1 MLTRGFG
8 MTEGEEMATETAR
21 DPREGKEGQGI
32 LVHRQRTL
40 AIRRLRRNKAA
51 MVGGAIL
58 IVLILSAI
66 FAPLIAPYD
75 PIDMDLARAL
85 DPPSVDHLL
94 GTDSF
99 GRDILSRILFGA
111 RVSLFIGLA
120 SVGWAGLVGVP
131 AGLVAGYFGGT
142 LGTVLM
148 RLVDALLSFPPILLA
163 IAISASMG
171 GGQGTL
177 IFALG
182 MIYVPVFARLV
193 RGSTLSLREEVFVMA
208 AESYGAGTA
217 KLLMRHILPNMIGVV
232 VVQATIGFSSAI
244 ISEATLSFLGLGVP
258 PPLPSW
264 GRDLNDA
271 RVYIRETW
279 WLVMI
284 PALTIVISV
293 LGINF
298 LGDGLRDALD
308 PKMRTRG

>member
-1 MLTRGFG
+1 
-8 MTEGEEMATETAR
+8 MA
-21 DPREGKEGQGI
+21 
-32 LVHRQRTL
+32 V
-40 AIRRLRRNKAA
+40 
-51 MVGGAIL
+51 VGGAIL
-58 IVLILSAI
+58 VVMVLSAV
-66 FAPLIAPYD
+66 FAPIIAPYD
-75 PIDMDLARAL
+75 PIAMDL
-85 DPPSVDHLL
+85 PSKLRGPSPDHLL

-99 GRDILSRILFGA
+99 GRDVLSRILFGA
-111 RVSLFIGLA
+111 RVSLLIGLT
-120 SVGWAGLVGVP
+120 SVGWAAAVGVP
-131 AGLVAGYFGGT
+131 VGLVAGYFGGK
-142 LGTVLM
+142 LGNVLM
-148 RLVDALLSFPPILLA
+148 RMVDALLSFPPILLA

-171 GGQGTL
+171 GGQATV

-208 AESYGAGTA
+208 AESYGAGSS
-217 KLLMRHILPNMIGVV
+217 KILLHHILPNMVGII

-271 RVYIRETW
+271 RGFLRDAW
-279 WLVMI
+279 WLVLV
-284 PALTIVISV
+284 PAMTIVINV

-308 PKMRTRG
+308 PRMRTRG